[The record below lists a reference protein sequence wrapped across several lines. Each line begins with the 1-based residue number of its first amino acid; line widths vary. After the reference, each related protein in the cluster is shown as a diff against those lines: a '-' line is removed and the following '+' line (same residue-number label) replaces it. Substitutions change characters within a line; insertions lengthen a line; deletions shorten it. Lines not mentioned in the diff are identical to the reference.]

1 MSDMSV
7 YLGDALLNWLK
18 STAFPA
24 DPAAVYASLWNGNP
38 SSGGTEVTGT
48 VGLTRQAVTFGAIVA
63 RAMAN
68 GAEIDFGDAS
78 GSATVTYVALHDDDG
93 SPSGNLLALK
103 VVGTV
108 AVDTGEKVAIAAGD
122 LDVSY

>member
-1 MSDMSV
+1 MSDMST
-7 YLGDALLNWLK
+7 YLGDALFNWLK
-18 STAFPA
+18 STTFPA

-48 VGLTRQAVTFGAIVA
+48 VALTRQAITFGAIVA

-68 GAEIDFGDAS
+68 SAEIDFGDAS
-78 GSATVTYVALHDDDG
+78 GTATVTFVAIHDD
-93 SPSGNLLALK
+93 PTAGNLLAQK
-103 VVGTV
+103 AVTSVG
-108 AVDTGEKVAIAAGD
+108 VDIGEKVAIAAGD

>member
-1 MSDMSV
+1 MSDMSA

-18 STAFPA
+18 STAFPS

-48 VGLTRQAVTFGAIVA
+48 VGLTRQAVTFGSIAA

-68 GAEIDFGDAS
+68 SAEVDFGDAS
-78 GSATVTYVALHDDDG
+78 GTATVTYVGLHDD
-93 SPSGNLLALK
+93 PTAGNLLAQK
-103 VVGTV
+103 TVTSVG
-108 AVDTGEKVAIAAGD
+108 VDIGEKVAIAVGD